1 MFFLQFLNLDVLALH
16 PFVLEANADVVDGQ
30 DGMSAVRTPHVGVE
44 EDFHECPCLIRV
56 DLMLDLVSSDCLCC
70 HSIQSLFGWFEII
83 RYLLCGLLRLDEL
96 SSDHSVTT
104 CNRKSHSSSS

>member
-1 MFFLQFLNLDVLALH
+1 MFFLQFLYLDVLALH

-56 DLMLDLVSSDCLCC
+56 DFMLDLVS
-70 HSIQSLFGWFEII
+70 WFTSKMAF
-83 RYLLCGLLRLDEL
+83 RLLCSVVRSYRDNML
-96 SSDHSVTT
+96 S
-104 CNRKSHSSSS
+104 